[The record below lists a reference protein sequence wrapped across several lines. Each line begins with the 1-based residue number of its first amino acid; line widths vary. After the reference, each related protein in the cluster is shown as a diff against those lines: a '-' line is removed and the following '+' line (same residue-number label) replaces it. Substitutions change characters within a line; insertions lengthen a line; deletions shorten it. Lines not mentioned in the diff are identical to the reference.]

1 MGEFFL
7 ILTLKYANFGT
18 NGVLVPTVKITGNV
32 ALKGSRWK
40 QSLLLYLPQSRLSQS
55 LSLSQRELKF
65 TGKQLCLLTVTYN
78 INLLK

>member
-40 QSLLLYLPQSRLSQS
+40 QSLLLHLPQSC